1 MAEARGRVV
10 LTYGT
15 FDIFHIGH
23 VRLLQRARQL
33 GDRLIVGCSTDEFNA
48 GKGKKAIFPYEHRRA
63 ILESCRHV
71 DEVIPETSW
80 DQKAED
86 VRRHGV
92 DVFAMGD
99 DWAGKFDFLQDQVQV
114 VYLPRTEGIST
125 TEVKA
130 VIGAIQQEHRRQIL
144 NAAEHLMTLLQRA

>member
-1 MAEARGRVV
+1 MPDARGRVV

-33 GDRLIVGCSTDEFNA
+33 GDYLIVGCSTDEFNA
-48 GKGKKAIFPYEHRRA
+48 GKGKTAIFPYAQRKA
-63 ILESCRHV
+63 ILESCRYV
-71 DEVIPETSW
+71 DAVIPETAW
-80 DQKAED
+80 EQKSED

-125 TEVKA
+125 TELKA
-130 VIGAIQQEHRRQIL
+130 VIAALSQEHKRQL
-144 NAAEHLMTLLQRA
+144 VNAGEHLMSLIARL